1 MDRVEGNLQEAK
13 LEITLKERQ
22 PLEIE
27 KLREAVVKAGFTP
40 NWIRFRA
47 TGKLVVQ
54 NGLYGLKVE
63 GTGQLLELV
72 KDERSDSL
80 VKTLAGETRLIDIL
94 AVFPKEKQSALL
106 EEFSIR

>member
-40 NWIRFRA
+40 SWVRFRA
-47 TGKLVVQ
+47 TGILVLQ

-72 KDERSDSL
+72 KDERSDPL
-80 VKTLAGETRLIDIL
+80 VQTLAGETRLIDIL
-94 AVFPKEKQSALL
+94 AVIPKGKQNATL
-106 EEFSIR
+106 EEYSIR